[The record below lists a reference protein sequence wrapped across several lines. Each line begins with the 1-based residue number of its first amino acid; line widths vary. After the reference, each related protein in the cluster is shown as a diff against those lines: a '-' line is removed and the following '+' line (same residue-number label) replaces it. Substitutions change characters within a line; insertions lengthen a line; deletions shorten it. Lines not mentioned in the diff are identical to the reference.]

1 MATVENGYVV
11 DGAALVAPVTSL
23 EFVGEEYLLTGE
35 GPVLSVYSLHGQP
48 KLCASQNVLQNYR
61 IHGVRLR
68 ALVDCGVEEQH
79 DGAAP
84 GAWDRGAELAVF
96 GGKGLR
102 LVTLTGQGTIQ
113 LSGPLMELQDWLLD
127 VRWLDEGSGALL
139 GAVLAHN
146 AALLLEAKSG
156 HVVCLRSCQ
165 EVCLLYSGL
174 LIGSL
179 WDSAV
184 LVGGTVFNQLIFWR
198 PGRGARERAAPVERR
213 LPGHSGVIFSLAYQ
227 PRTGLLASASDDR
240 SVRVWSVGVLGEP
253 GACGEPVCQRV
264 LYGHQARVFCV
275 RLAQGGVFS
284 AGEDGAC
291 LMWGGDGRVER
302 TFKGHRA
309 GGVRALA
316 VSQEQHWLATGGA
329 DGGVRLWRVRE
340 AESESGRR
348 EGREEEG
355 VAGCVAGAVVEGV
368 VEGVVDLEFRGQGAP
383 KEVCLVEGAG
393 VLVCT
398 DQGKVYLREGQDW
411 TCVWEGAP
419 EFQSYCVME
428 VVCVR
433 EGVCVCAVG
442 NLSGGVCVFPLAHP
456 ERGVVLRASEGKVHS
471 LQWVWPGQGQD
482 VCLLASGAEGR
493 VYRWLI
499 GVDAGEV
506 GVALCIRQLQPFSLP
521 PCAKRWLTCALTL
534 THAHTQHTLWVCGD
548 RRGSLLL
555 YREKEQSRE
564 TQAGEER
571 SRPRRDQSQGSAAE
585 LNGDAQE
592 ERGGVGERGHEAG
605 AEALEPVCVL
615 FGVHGKQGVTSV
627 CERDGLCYS
636 TGRDG
641 FVRVLVVHGDTLT
654 VQRAQRA
661 AKGMEWLER
670 VLFLQES
677 RQERDRSGEEGPGG
691 EGQAEAKAR
700 VPAEA
705 RFALVGF
712 WSVSF
717 VVWDPVRQETLL
729 SVPCGGGHR
738 SWGYGPPVLSDHCV
752 GGGQLVFIKQG
763 AVLAHCPPTHSRSV
777 AMTSGQALREGLHGR
792 GVGCLCRLG
801 SLGHWE
807 VLVTG
812 GEDTSVSVLALHSE
826 TGATRLLSSITD
838 HISSVRTLT
847 ALRRDAPRSSSLSA
861 LLFSAGGRAQ
871 LQCYRLLIGWEGD
884 ARQPTC
890 QVSQI
895 ASHRLDEQWERKRN
909 RHKTVKMDPET
920 RYMGMAVV
928 HDGPD
933 RVLLA
938 LACSD
943 GAVRLFGG
951 SEHAGKVELL
961 WECFYH
967 QRCVLSIAA
976 HHLLSPGGQRC
987 VVVLSAATDGQV
999 CVWDWTSVL
1008 ALDEGQNWQGPSEP
1022 CFTLPVHQ
1030 SGVNGL
1036 CVWEEP
1042 EAGSQDNRLLS
1053 VASGGDDGQL
1063 SVFLLKATFHQHG
1076 SEGAALTLELL
1087 SRWSEPLAHAAP
1099 LTALYAID
1107 RSLIVSTSPDQRVCV
1122 WSVCER
1128 SSSLRPAGAAFTHTA
1143 DVAGL
1148 EVWRRRG
1155 EAGAW
1160 AAVCGQGLQLLTI
1173 TPRGRDGHRDGQMDT
1188 DSREL
1193 QERLKVTFSRSGT
1206 SEQTG
1211 REELCSLSEERQES
1225 VSTEELCSLS
1235 EERQES
1241 VSTEELCS
1249 LSEERQESVSTETMA

>member
-1 MATVENGYVV
+1 MAMVENGYVV
-11 DGAALVAPVTSL
+11 DGAALVAPVTCL

-35 GPVLSVYSLHGQP
+35 GPALSVYSLHGQP
-48 KLCASQNVLQNYR
+48 KLCASQSVLHNYR

-68 ALVDCGVEEQH
+68 PLADGGVEEQD
-79 DGAAP
+79 DGAPP
-84 GAWDRGAELAVF
+84 GGAELAVF

-102 LVTLTGQGTIQ
+102 LVTLTGQGAVQ

-127 VRWLDEGSGALL
+127 VRWLDERSGALL

-146 AALLLEAKSG
+146 TALLLEPRTG

-184 LVGGTVFNQLIFWR
+184 LVGGTVFNQLVLWR
-198 PGRGARERAAPVERR
+198 PGRGGREQAAPVERR
-213 LPGHSGVIFSLAYQ
+213 LPGHSGVIFSLDYQ
-227 PRTGLLASASDDR
+227 PHTGLLASASDDR
-240 SVRVWSVGVLGEP
+240 SVRVWSVGALGGP
-253 GACGEPVCQRV
+253 GACGEQEPACQRV

-275 RLAQGGVFS
+275 RLARGTGVFS

-291 LMWGGDGRVER
+291 LMWGGGGRVER

-316 VSQEQHWLATGGA
+316 VSEERRWLATGGA

-340 AESESGRR
+340 AEKEQRKG
-348 EGREEEG
+348 GEEE
-355 VAGCVAGAVVEGV
+355 EEEEEE
-368 VEGVVDLEFRGQGAP
+368 EGVVDLEFSGDGAP
-383 KEVCLVEGAG
+383 KEVCLVEGAS

-398 DQGKVYLREGQDW
+398 DRGKVYLREGQRW
-411 TCVWEGAP
+411 RCVWEGAP

-442 NLSGGVCVFPLAHP
+442 NLSGGVCVFPLSHP
-456 ERGVVLRASEGKVHS
+456 DRAVVLRAGEGKVHS

-482 VCLLASGAEGR
+482 AFLLASGAEGR

-506 GVALCIRQLQPFSLP
+506 GVALRSRPLRPFSLP
-521 PCAKRWLTCALTL
+521 PRAKRWLTCALTL
-534 THAHTQHTLWVCGD
+534 PHTHARTQGTLWLCGD

-555 YREKEQSRE
+555 YREKELRRE
-564 TQAGEER
+564 RPAVEE
-571 SRPRRDQSQGSAAE
+571 SSGPEGDQSQGLAGE
-585 LNGDAQE
+585 PNGDAQE
-592 ERGGVGERGHEAG
+592 ERGEVGERGQDAG
-605 AEALEPVCVL
+605 PQALEPACVL

-641 FVRVLVVHGDTLT
+641 FVRVLVVRGDALT

-670 VLFLQES
+670 VVFLQD
-677 RQERDRSGEEGPGG
+677 RTPDRDRSGEVEEG
-691 EGQAEAKAR
+691 EGGMERGSGGRGGGQQTEVR

-712 WSVSF
+712 RSVSF
-717 VVWDPVRQETLL
+717 VVWDPARQETLL

-738 SWGYGPPVLSDHCV
+738 SWGYGAPAPLLSDRCL
-752 GGGQLVFIKQG
+752 GAGQLAFIKQG
-763 AVLAHCPPTHSRSV
+763 AVLAHYPPTHSRSV
-777 AMTSGQALREGLHGR
+777 AMTSGQALREGIHGR

-812 GEDTSVSVLALHSE
+812 GEDTSVKVLAVSSE
-826 TGATRLLSSITD
+826 TGTTRLLSGITD
-838 HISSVRTLT
+838 HISSVRALA
-847 ALRRDAPRSSSLSA
+847 ALRRDPPRSSSALSA

-884 ARQPTC
+884 AGQPTC

-895 ASHRLDEQWERKRN
+895 AGHRLDEQWERKRN

-920 RYMGMAVV
+920 RYMCMAVV

-943 GAVRLFGG
+943 GALRLFGV
-951 SEHAGKVELL
+951 SEHAGTAELL

-967 QRCVLSIAA
+967 QRCVLSLAA
-976 HHLLSPGGQRC
+976 LHLLSPQGQRC

-1008 ALDEGQNWQGPSEP
+1008 ALDEGQNWQGPTEP
-1022 CFTLPVHQ
+1022 CFAVPVHQ

-1042 EAGSQDNRLLS
+1042 EAGSRDGRLLS

-1063 SVFLLKATFHQHG
+1063 CVLLLRATFPPRPP
-1076 SEGAALTLELL
+1076 EGAAAFALELL

-1099 LTALYAID
+1099 LTALRVID
-1107 RSLIVSTSPDQRVCV
+1107 RSLIVSTSSDQRVCV
-1122 WSVCER
+1122 WSVCEG
-1128 SSSLRPAGAAFTHTA
+1128 SSGLRPAGTAFTHTA
-1143 DVAGL
+1143 DVSGL
-1148 EVWRRRG
+1148 EVWRRGRG
-1155 EAGAW
+1155 GAR

-1173 TPRGRDGHRDGQMDT
+1173 TPREGDGDGQTDT
-1188 DSREL
+1188 DSGKL
-1193 QERLKVTFSRSGT
+1193 QERLKVTFSRSGP
-1206 SEQTG
+1206 SERTC
-1211 REELCSLSEERQES
+1211 RE
-1225 VSTEELCSLS
+1225 
-1235 EERQES
+1235 
-1241 VSTEELCS
+1241 
-1249 LSEERQESVSTETMA
+1249 